1 MRRDGPMKF
10 EKDFDFESANAQFN
24 KEELEREFQSKL
36 KLRGEVTNSG
46 PKRGI
51 KRNVRLSVSC
61 FCFSPHRREGREGTQ
76 RRG

>member
-36 KLRGEVTNSG
+36 KLRGEVADSG
-46 PKRGI
+46 PKCGV
-51 KRNVRLSVSC
+51 KRDVRLSVSC
-61 FCFSPHRREGREGTQ
+61 FCCSPRRREGAQ

>member
-36 KLRGEVTNSG
+36 KLRGEVTDGGQKCSV
-46 PKRGI
+46 
-51 KRNVRLSVSC
+51 KRNVCLSVSR
-61 FCFSPHRREGREGTQ
+61 FCCSPRRREGTQ